1 MKKLNQSGFSVVE
14 VLLLLIFLAII
25 GFTGYYVY
33 HAQKTSS
40 KTDDVRTSTNA
51 KTAPKDNPVP
61 TNKANIPTQSYLTF
75 TEWGVKLPTSGTLA
89 DAQYQNITSIY
100 GMDNDTVQVTVNPS
114 VSPGCKGG
122 DIGWIARVPD
132 SNTKDS
138 SVAYYSH
145 IGTYN
150 YEYELPQDCM
160 TSPDSVMTQLEQAVS
175 HMVSAN

>member
-1 MKKLNQSGFSVVE
+1 MKFRKNQSGFSVVE
-14 VLLLLIFLAII
+14 VLLLLIFLTII

-33 HAQKTSS
+33 HAQKTTNKTNDTQTNTKTSS
-40 KTDDVRTSTNA
+40 KDNQTLLS
-51 KTAPKDNPVP
+51 KTETPA
-61 TNKANIPTQSYLTF
+61 QSYLTF

-89 DAQYQNITSIY
+89 DAQYQNITSAY
-100 GMDNDTVQVTVNPS
+100 GMDNDTAQVTVNPS

-122 DIGWIARVPD
+122 DIGWITRVPD

-138 SVAYYSH
+138 SVVYYSH

-175 HMVSAN
+175 HMVSVN